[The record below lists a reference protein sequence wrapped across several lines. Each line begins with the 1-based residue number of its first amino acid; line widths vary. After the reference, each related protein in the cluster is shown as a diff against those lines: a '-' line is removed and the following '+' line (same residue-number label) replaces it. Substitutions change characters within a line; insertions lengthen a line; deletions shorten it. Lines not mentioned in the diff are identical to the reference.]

1 MMERNYCLSCQ
12 REMVTESGQVCDK
25 CKKERDGRMSIKTY
39 PTRGKLA
46 VTIAIALAVYAA
58 IAYAVLAAPPIQH
71 KVQPMDVTWDAP
83 VGFEDGTSILT
94 PISYRVYWGR
104 QSHEYTDHVL
114 VTTGLVATVE
124 INATGAWYVA
134 ATALVDGLE
143 SDYSNE
149 LVIHVRRST
158 PPGKLRR
165 DK

>member
-1 MMERNYCLSCQ
+1 MI
-12 REMVTESGQVCDK
+12 
-25 CKKERDGRMSIKTY
+25 IKTY

-46 VTIAIALAVYAA
+46 VTIAIAAVVYAA
-58 IAYAVLAAPPIQH
+58 IGYAVLAAPPIQH

-94 PISYRVYWGR
+94 PISFRVYWGR

-124 INATGAWYVA
+124 INATGALYVA

-149 LVIHVRRST
+149 LVIRVRRST